1 MKRTIKTTHDVV
13 QVLIDI
19 IAEYENQF
27 AVYTQYFYLGG
38 YVKVTIVTKNFSYI
52 CEYEPQGLDVH
63 IDKFKNNYRVNSKIR
78 KECIFKIYDDMTS
91 FVCIDTHPIKNKVIF
106 I

>member
-27 AVYTQYFYLGG
+27 AVYTQYFYLVG
-38 YVKVTIVTKNFSYI
+38 YVKVTIVTKNFSYT
-52 CEYEPQGLDVH
+52 CEFEPQGPDVH
-63 IDKFKNNYRVNSKIR
+63 IKKYKNNNRVNSKIR
-78 KECIFKIYDDMTS
+78 KACIFKVYDNMTC
-91 FVCIDTHPIKNKVIF
+91 FVSIDTKPVKTKVIF